1 MPLELLETAV
11 ASAGRRMCWA
21 FAQLEAD
28 FANFAGSADSAG
40 AVDSCEHHVCCD
52 HATSLVLG
60 RRFDALLALCPGPG
74 PGLGSCGSCCRLV
87 RDARFLSRL
96 GYVVMV
102 CLRRLVVVRI
112 AFASGA

>member
-1 MPLELLETAV
+1 M
-11 ASAGRRMCWA
+11 ASAGRRMCWV

-28 FANFAGSADSAG
+28 SAGSADSAG
-40 AVDSCEHHVCCD
+40 AVDSCEHPVCCG
-52 HATSLVLG
+52 HATSPVG
-60 RRFDALLALCPGPG
+60 WRFDARLALGPG
-74 PGLGSCGSCCRLV
+74 LGLGSCGSCCRLG

-96 GYVVMV
+96 GCVVMA

>member
-1 MPLELLETAV
+1 MLLELLETVV
-11 ASAGRRMCWA
+11 ASAGRRTCWV

-28 FANFAGSADSAG
+28 SADSADSVGFADFAG
-40 AVDSCEHHVCCD
+40 AADSCEHPVCCG
-52 HATSLVLG
+52 HATSPVG
-60 RRFDALLALCPGPG
+60 WRFDARLALG

-87 RDARFLSRL
+87 RDARFRSRL
-96 GYVVMV
+96 GCVVMA